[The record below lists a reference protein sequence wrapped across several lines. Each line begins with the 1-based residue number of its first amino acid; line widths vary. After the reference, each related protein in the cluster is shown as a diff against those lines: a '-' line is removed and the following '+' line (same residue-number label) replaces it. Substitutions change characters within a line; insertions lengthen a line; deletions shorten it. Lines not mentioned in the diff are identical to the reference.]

1 MDFLMLKYAIATHND
16 SNIKAFTLIELI
28 VSISITSILAVI
40 AVPNFNEFIVQLR
53 VDNEISQLHRM
64 LLITRNAAINSGHKA
79 IVCPLNTSFQCTGQ
93 WQNELSAFVDVNDNK
108 KLDANERVI
117 KIRAEIDISD
127 KLVYGKGRNKIT
139 FKPTGQLSGLANGT
153 FRYCPQSYKKHSRG
167 IVLARSG
174 RMYQSSDI
182 DNDGIDENRGNK
194 EIKCE

>member
-1 MDFLMLKYAIATHND
+1 MDFLMLKHPRSTFNN
-16 SNIKAFTLIELI
+16 SNIKAFTLIEFM
-28 VSISITSILAVI
+28 VSVSVTSILAAI
-40 AVPNFNEFIVQLR
+40 AIPNLSDFIVQLR
-53 VDNEISQLHRM
+53 VDNEISSLHRM

-93 WQNELSAFVDVNDNK
+93 WQDELSVFVDENNNK
-108 KLDANERVI
+108 KLDANEKVI
-117 KIRAEIDISD
+117 IKRTEIKTND
-127 KLVYGKGRNKIT
+127 KLVYAKGRNKIT

-153 FRYCPQSYKKHSRG
+153 FRYCPQSYKKYSRG

-174 RMYQSSDI
+174 RMYQSDDI